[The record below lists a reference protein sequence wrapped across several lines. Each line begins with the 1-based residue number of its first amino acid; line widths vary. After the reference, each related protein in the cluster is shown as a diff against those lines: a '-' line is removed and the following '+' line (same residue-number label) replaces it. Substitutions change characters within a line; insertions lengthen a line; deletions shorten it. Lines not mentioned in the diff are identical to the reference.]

1 MIVDVYANKIQINED
16 YCCRESHKISTI
28 PIDECY
34 KPIDECYKNDGFIGI
49 YAKSIDKHALEYIQI
64 TPYANDLWL
73 IVDGIVYSYDQL
85 DNVNNDNLLW
95 FKKTQ
100 STKHSKDDPS
110 NQIKSK
116 QNIVFILAIIFLI
129 CFIGGILTAYTSN
142 HIIFIV
148 AIGFSCGYLSS
159 WIFNQWR

>member
-1 MIVDVYANKIQINED
+1 MIVYVYANKIQINED

-28 PIDECY
+28 PINECR
-34 KPIDECYKNDGFIGI
+34 KNDGFIGI
-49 YAKSIDKHALEYIQI
+49 YAKSIDKYALEHIQI
-64 TPYANDLWL
+64 APYATDLWL
-73 IVDGIVYSYDQL
+73 LVDDVVYSYDHL
-85 DNVNNDNLLW
+85 DSVNNDNLLW
-95 FKKTQ
+95 FEKTR
-100 STKHSKDDPS
+100 STKHSKDGLS
-110 NQIKSK
+110 NQVKSKRIKSK
-116 QNIVFILAIIFLI
+116 QNIVFILAINFLI

>member
-1 MIVDVYANKIQINED
+1 MTVDVYVNKIQINED

-28 PIDECY
+28 PIDEC
-34 KPIDECYKNDGFIGI
+34 CKNDSFIGI
-49 YAKSIDKHALEYIQI
+49 YAKSIDKYALERIQI
-64 TPYANDLWL
+64 APYANDLQL
-73 IVDGIVYSYDQL
+73 IVDGIVYSYDHL
-85 DNVNNDNLLW
+85 DSVNNDNLLW
-95 FKKTQ
+95 FEKTQ
-100 STKHSKDDPS
+100 STKHSKDGSS
-110 NQIKSK
+110 NQVKSKRIKSK

>member
-1 MIVDVYANKIQINED
+1 MIVDVYASKIQINKD
-16 YCCRESHKISTI
+16 YCCHESHKISTI
-28 PIDECY
+28 PIDEC
-34 KPIDECYKNDGFIGI
+34 CKNDGFIGI
-49 YAKSIDKHALEYIQI
+49 YAKSIDKYALEHVQI

-73 IVDGIVYSYDQL
+73 IVDDIVYSYDHL
-85 DNVNNDNLLW
+85 DSVNNDNLLW
-95 FKKTQ
+95 FEKTR
-100 STKHSKDDPS
+100 STKYSKDGLS
-110 NQIKSK
+110 NQVKSKHIKSK